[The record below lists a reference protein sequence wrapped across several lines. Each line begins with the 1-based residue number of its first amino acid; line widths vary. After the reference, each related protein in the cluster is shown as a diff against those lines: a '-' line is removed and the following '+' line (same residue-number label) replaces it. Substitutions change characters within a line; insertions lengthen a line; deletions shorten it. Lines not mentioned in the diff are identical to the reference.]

1 MAADTILER
10 FRDLS
15 SIASSSISDSDFT
28 DKYEAL
34 AREFYNEIMDEAVAI
49 SSLHTT
55 GTYLKDEAIA
65 NIAVALAYQKIHRTK
80 MYKDTGMLEWQRYMQ
95 QAYEVM
101 YIINPTKIDYR
112 EGRDIYTIRDPD
124 TTGKPYMYTIGRD
137 STGDSGSNF
146 GT

>member
-15 SIASSSISDSDFT
+15 NIPTGTISDIDFT
-28 DKYEAL
+28 DKFEAL
-34 AREFYNEIMDEAVAI
+34 ALEFYNEIMDE
-49 SSLHTT
+49 SLTITTHTT
-55 GTYLKDEAIA
+55 GTYLKDEAIS

-124 TTGKPYMYTIGRD
+124 TTGKPYMYSIGRD
-137 STGDSGSNF
+137 NTGDSGSNF